1 MLAAPFAALAA
12 LAGVALAQSTNS
24 AGTQTSTGAV
34 PVSTAAVP
42 GCALTC
48 VLSTLPSSPCAQYGV
63 SNLTCICTSSE
74 FQLAY
79 YQCQQSTCS
88 ETDLNAAEQYGAQS
102 CESNGTPINI
112 DTTPSGFSSGASST
126 PASSAA
132 SSASSVASSAAS
144 SISSAASAAG
154 SSSGGGATPSASGS
168 APAASASGSSDA
180 VRSVLGGAVGALAAF
195 VGLAILA

>member
-1 MLAAPFAALAA
+1 MLVAPLAA
-12 LAGVALAQSTNS
+12 LVALAGLTLAQSDS
-24 AGTQTSTGAV
+24 AGSQTSSAAV

-48 VLSTLPSSPCAQYGV
+48 VLSTLPSSPCAAYGV
-63 SNLTCICTSSE
+63 GNLTCICTSSE

-132 SSASSVASSAAS
+132 SSASSVAASAAS
-144 SISSAASAAG
+144 SISSAASPAG
-154 SSSGGGATPSASGS
+154 SSGGANPSASASGS

-180 VRSVLGGAVGALAAF
+180 GRAVLGGAVGALAA
-195 VGLAILA
+195 VAGLVILA

>member
-1 MLAAPFAALAA
+1 MLAAPLAA
-12 LAGVALAQSTNS
+12 LVALAGLAFAQSSSSS
-24 AGTQTSTGAV
+24 AGSQTSSAAV

-48 VLSTLPSSPCAQYGV
+48 VLSTLPSSPCAAYGV

-132 SSASSVASSAAS
+132 RSASSIASSVAS
-144 SISSAASAAG
+144 SISSAARSSA
-154 SSSGGGATPSASGS
+154 SGAAASSASGS

-180 VRSVLGGAVGALAAF
+180 TRSVLCGAVGALAA
-195 VGLAILA
+195 VAGLTILA